1 MLELEVHS
9 SMTKFERT
17 AISSVL
23 LLWISIRFLFSS
35 VSCSQ
40 IPLGSRLSSQDN
52 SFWVSP
58 NGYFEIR
65 FLNYSCQYTFGTRFS
80 SSFFPDNEHDAVVW
94 IPGANS
100 RVGSDSYLELT
111 HNGALILFNSATGA
125 IAWTSNTSNAGIESA
140 VLRDDGNLVL
150 LNQKN
155 DVVWQSFNS
164 PSDTLLPGQN
174 LSVTKFLRGSSRSPD
189 DSRYTLYMNV
199 SGQLQLRWDSSV
211 IYWTLGDPSQPAVQ
225 AILNNEGIL
234 QGHDQRSKVIWS
246 VFGEDF
252 SDRDVK
258 FRFLKLGFDGN
269 LRLYSWRNDS
279 RSWKSV
285 WQAFDNPCK
294 VFATCGLH
302 GICRFNS
309 TGSHTCDCPFTSTGD
324 SSSECLVPYQ
334 PNCSSGISMIR
345 HDHMFLYGIYPPNET
360 VVQTSL
366 KHCQRLCEE
375 DSLCYAVS
383 FINDGVP
390 QCRIKKSQYVS
401 GWVDPLSSSISFV
414 KTCSNPIAVLPT
426 EEDNKADSSSE
437 ICTLCLIEV
446 SMASVLAFVMIQ
458 LGIGLYIHRR
468 RRYVGKKAGSLNL
481 MPNASGSIM
490 LSYLQIKELTGNF
503 KNQIGPKMFKGV
515 LPSNR
520 LVVIKDLIN
529 TSIEE
534 RKFRNAV
541 LRIGNI
547 HHKNLLKLEAFCCE
561 SNYRFLVYEFAKNGS
576 LDKCLGDPKIC
587 KRLTWRKRINICLS
601 VARAVSYLH
610 AGCREFINH
619 GNLKCENVVLDNDLE
634 AKVSEFGVRELLPE
648 PSSNNEGPAETD
660 VRDFGKMMLVLITG
674 NQNANDAC
682 EWAYGKWAG
691 AELETI
697 ADKQI
702 EGGIDLGELERALRL
717 SFWCLQADER
727 MRPSMGEIVK
737 VELEVKKWSDK
748 ELTGVYEQI
757 NTVVYD
763 EGHVSIIGSSSV
775 SWSLFHVLTPF
786 FIVDFGYAVGKAAS
800 ASPHEASQAFA
811 IINLLFYLRAE
822 DTQKGVCSE
831 DVSHAVNTSPKS
843 ITSNGSRSRNGGTSV
858 QIKFV
863 KETEHYG
870 PCNQP
875 ATAKDTSKSETNDPH
890 AGNQ

>member
-1 MLELEVHS
+1 MFEDVWMLELEVHA
-9 SMTKFERT
+9 SMIKLERT

-80 SSFFPDNEHDAVVW
+80 SKFFPDNEHDAVVW

-155 DVVWQSFNS
+155 DVVWQSFYS

-199 SGQLQLRWDSSV
+199 SGQLQLRWDASV
-211 IYWTLGDPSQPAVQ
+211 IYWTSGDPSQPAVQ

-279 RSWKSV
+279 RSWRSV

-366 KHCQRLCEE
+366 QRCQRLCEE

-383 FINDGVP
+383 FINDRVP
-390 QCRIKKSQYVS
+390 QCRIKKSEYVG

-468 RRYVGKKAGSLNL
+468 RRYVGKKAVSLNL

-520 LVVIKDLIN
+520 LVVIKDLMN

-634 AKVSEFGVRELLPE
+634 AKVSEFGVRALLPE

-674 NQNANDAC
+674 NQNANDATC
-682 EWAYGKWAG
+682 KWAYGKWAG

-717 SFWCLQADER
+717 AFWCLQADER

-737 VELEVKKWSDK
+737 VLEGTLAVDPPPP
-748 ELTGVYEQI
+748 LL
-757 NTVVYD
+757 
-763 EGHVSIIGSSSV
+763 GHRNQRPTSTPSPSSSP
-775 SWSLFHVLTPF
+775 S
-786 FIVDFGYAVGKAAS
+786 
-800 ASPHEASQAFA
+800 SPG
-811 IINLLFYLRAE
+811 R
-822 DTQKGVCSE
+822 
-831 DVSHAVNTSPKS
+831 
-843 ITSNGSRSRNGGTSV
+843 
-858 QIKFV
+858 
-863 KETEHYG
+863 
-870 PCNQP
+870 
-875 ATAKDTSKSETNDPH
+875 
-890 AGNQ
+890 